1 MLKRLLLTA
10 TMLLGMLSYALP
22 KEGMWI
28 PMLLEKYNEEDMQE
42 MGMKI
47 TAEDIY
53 AVNQASLK
61 DAILRFGGGCTAQFI
76 SDQGLIL
83 TNHHCGYRNIQ
94 SHSTVE
100 NDYLSDGFWA
110 ESQEEELPNEGL
122 SATRLIRM
130 EDVTEDV
137 LHDIEPGITEEK
149 RSAII
154 NKRIDEITTK
164 ATEDTH
170 YEASIEPF
178 YYGNQ
183 YFMFVTEEFND
194 LRLVGAP
201 PSSIGKFGGDTDNWM
216 WPRHTGDFSLF
227 RVYAGQ
233 DNQPAEY
240 SEDNK
245 PYKPQKHLSISLKGY
260 EKEDFTF
267 VFGYPGRTQQYLTS
281 HAIDMIVNKENPE
294 RIDLREQR
302 LNIMDKYMKK
312 SDQIR
317 IQYSAKYASVAN
329 YYKKFQGENRGIK
342 KLNAIEVKKE
352 QQEEFKNWANSTPGY
367 QKRYGNLIETFED
380 TYEKLT
386 PYNVAFGYLAEAGMA
401 VELISFA
408 RNFDK
413 LIGIQSEEKLEQV
426 KKEIK
431 KSAKRFF
438 KDYHKPI
445 DKEVLSVLYDQY
457 YNKIDPKFHPAVF
470 ETVEKK
476 YDGDFSKY
484 AENIYNESFID
495 ELEETEE
502 FLEDF
507 ELSDKYKDK
516 IKEDPIFLMSSSIY
530 EVYHAKIQP
539 KRDSINNRLDSLYRV
554 YLEGLMKKNEDEYF
568 YPDANSTLRVTYGK
582 VDGYKPKNAVNY
594 RHYTTL
600 KGIFEKV
607 ASGAHDYNAPEK
619 LRKLYENKD
628 YGRYAADDGTLHTCF
643 IASNHTSGGNSG
655 SPLLNAKGE
664 LIGLNFDRNWEGT
677 MSDLMYDPDQCRNI
691 SVDIRYALF
700 IIDKFAGADHLLE
713 EMTIKE

>member
-1 MLKRLLLTA
+1 MLKRFLLTSALLLGVLT
-10 TMLLGMLSYALP
+10 YVLP

-28 PMLLEKYNEEDMQE
+28 PMLLEKYNEEDMQD

-61 DAILRFGGGCTAQFI
+61 DAILRFGGGCTAEFI
-76 SDQGLIL
+76 SDKGLIL

-110 ESQEEELPNEGL
+110 KSQKEELPNEGL

-130 EDVTEDV
+130 EDVSEKV
-137 LHDIEPGITEEK
+137 LHDIEPDITEEK
-149 RSAII
+149 RSEII
-154 NKRIDEITTK
+154 NKRIKEIK
-164 ATEDTH
+164 AEATEGTH
-170 YEASIEPF
+170 YAASIEPF

-183 YFMFVTEEFND
+183 YFMFITEEFND
-194 LRLVGAP
+194 IRLVGAP

-245 PYKPQKHLSISLKGY
+245 PYKPHKHLDISLKGY
-260 EKEDFTF
+260 EIDDFTF

-281 HAIDMIVNKENPE
+281 HAIDMIVNEENPE
-294 RIDLREQR
+294 RIDLRDQR
-302 LNIMDKYMKK
+302 LSIMDKYMKK
-312 SDQIR
+312 SDKIR

-342 KLNAIEVKKE
+342 KLDAIEIKKE

-367 QKRYGNLIETFED
+367 QKRYGSLIETFGN
-380 TYEKLT
+380 TYEELT
-386 PYNVAFGYLAEAGMA
+386 PYNVAFGYIVEAGLA
-401 VELISFA
+401 VELVRFA
-408 RNFDK
+408 RNLDK
-413 LIGIQSEEKLEQV
+413 LLGIQSEEKLSQV
-426 KKEIK
+426 KKEIR
-431 KSAKRFF
+431 KSAKSFF

-457 YNKIDPKFHPAVF
+457 YNTLEPKFHPAVF

-476 YDGDFSKY
+476 YDGDFSEY
-484 AENIYNESFID
+484 AENIYKKSFID
-495 ELEETEE
+495 ELDEMEE

-507 ELSDKYKDK
+507 ELSDKDK
-516 IKEDPIFLMSSSIY
+516 IKEDPIYRMSSSIY
-530 EVYHAKIQP
+530 EAYRAKIQP
-539 KRDSINNRLDSLYRV
+539 ERNMLNNKLDSLYRV
-554 YLEGLMKKNEDEYF
+554 YLEGLMKKNQDEYF
-568 YPDANSTLRVTYGK
+568 YPDANSTLRITYGK
-582 VDGYKPKNAVNY
+582 VDGYSPKNAVNY

-619 LRKLYENKD
+619 LRTLYENKD
-628 YGRYAADDGTLHTCF
+628 YGRYADDDGRLHTCF

-655 SPLLNAKGE
+655 SPLLNANGE

-691 SVDIRYALF
+691 SVDIRYVLF